1 MTRSVRNEFEE
12 LPDTALI
19 TREHA
24 IAAATNALRNQ
35 GYALAVHGTRVRDLD
50 LLAVPWTEE
59 TALTPKDVAEIVADA
74 IPGVVHWPFEKKP
87 HGRVAVVIYPRWAY
101 GFDRWYIDLSIMP
114 RKRKRKVV
122 TDAPS
127 DAA

>member
-1 MTRSVRNEFEE
+1 MSRSVQNKFEE

-19 TREHA
+19 TRDHA

-35 GYALAVHGTRVRDLD
+35 GYALAVHGTRLRDLD

-59 TALTPKDVAEIVADA
+59 TALAPKDVAEIVADA
-74 IPGVVHWPFEKKP
+74 IPGVVKWPFEKKP

-114 RKRKRKVV
+114 RKRKRK
-122 TDAPS
+122 T
-127 DAA
+127 